1 MSNQGRLDGKRIIV
15 TGAAGGIGEAIARR
29 CVEEGARTALVD
41 VDPTVH
47 DVASSIDSHAFVGD
61 VADDAFVTATVAQLH
76 EEIGGL
82 EGLANV
88 AGIQRSGDAVEL
100 DRADWDLTLA
110 VNLTAPYL
118 WARAVIPVMLAGAG
132 GSIVNITS
140 IAATHAIRNSPA
152 YVASKHGLLGF
163 TRSVATDF
171 GRRGIR
177 SNAVSPGSIE
187 TELLTNYMAANPEA
201 GARLID
207 ANFTGRLGQTSEIAA
222 CCAYL
227 FGDDAGFVNG
237 ANFCVDG
244 GRTAAT

>member
-1 MSNQGRLDGKRIIV
+1 MNNGGRLDGKRIIV

-29 CVEEGARTALVD
+29 CADEGAHTALID
-41 VDPTVH
+41 VDAKVR
-47 DVASSIDSHAFVGD
+47 DVASSIGGHAFVGD
-61 VADDAFVTATVAQLH
+61 VTDDVFVSSTVAQLRD
-76 EEIGGL
+76 ELGGI

-88 AGIQRSGDAVEL
+88 AGIQRSGDALEL
-100 DRADWDLTLA
+100 ARTDWDLTLA

-118 WARAVIPVMLAGAG
+118 WTRAVIPVMLAGAG

-140 IAATHAIRNSPA
+140 IAATHAVRNSPA

-177 SNAVSPGSIE
+177 CNAVSPGSIE
-187 TELLTNYMAANPEA
+187 TELLTSYMAANPEA
-201 GARLID
+201 AARLID
-207 ANFTGRLGQTSEIAA
+207 ANFAGRLGHPSEIAA
-222 CCAYL
+222 CCGYL
-227 FGDDAGFVNG
+227 FADDAGFVNG